1 MVIYLGLGSNLGD
14 RENHLHAATAGLRR
28 LDHIQV
34 VQSASI
40 YLTEPKDYVDQPW
53 FLNTVIQAD
62 TDLTPEALLEH
73 CLAVEREAGRARTV
87 SKGPRTIDVDII
99 FYGSR
104 VIENTGENTGLS
116 IPHPRYAERRFVLAP
131 LVEIA
136 PDFVDPRLGVR
147 VRELFDACSDSSTV
161 EIYGPPLF

>member
-14 RENHLHAATAGLRR
+14 RENHLHAAVAGLRR
-28 LDHIQV
+28 MDQIQV
-34 VQSASI
+34 VRSASI

-62 TDLTPEALLEH
+62 TDLPPEALLER
-73 CLAVEREAGRARTV
+73 CLAIEREGGRARTV

-99 FYGSR
+99 FYGLR
-104 VIENTGENTGLS
+104 VTENAGLT

-136 PDFVDPRLGVR
+136 PDFVDPRRGVR
-147 VRELFDACSDSSTV
+147 VRELFDSCADSSTV

>member
-14 RENHLHAATAGLRR
+14 RESHLHAAVAGLRR
-28 LDHIQV
+28 LDQIHV
-34 VQSASI
+34 VRSASI

-62 TDLTPEALLEH
+62 TDLTPEALLER

-104 VIENTGENTGLS
+104 VIENTGLS
-116 IPHPRYAERRFVLAP
+116 IPHPRYTDRRFVLAP

-136 PDFVDPRLGVR
+136 PDFRDPRLGVR
-147 VRELFDACSDSSTV
+147 VQELFDACADSSTV